1 MNILVSHQA
10 VLSTFCNKIAPMI
23 LQDIVLYRGVL
34 LNKGVATP
42 FSNTIYC

>member
-23 LQDIVLYRGVL
+23 VQDIVLL
-34 LNKGVATP
+34 KKSGVATP
-42 FSNTIYC
+42 FPPHYIPDLY